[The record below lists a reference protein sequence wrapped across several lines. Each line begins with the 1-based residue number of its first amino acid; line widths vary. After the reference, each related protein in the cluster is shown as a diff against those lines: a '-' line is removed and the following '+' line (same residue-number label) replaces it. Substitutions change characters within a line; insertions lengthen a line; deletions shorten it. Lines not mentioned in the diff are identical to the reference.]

1 MALIPGTLPAGTKY
15 PNDPQTLL
23 DTFAS
28 YLTSPE
34 VKKNYPTVTVATPA
48 SGGTI
53 TFNSGGQDE
62 TFYLDIGSAITG
74 LTINFPTDA
83 NSVIGQT
90 LSVFARSAVNATV
103 TYPIGTEVPAAPTS
117 LSSGIMYSWRKV
129 AANTWAGEVKS
140 ASGWGAWSGTA
151 TRTAVALNSA
161 GATYTQSELTSV
173 IQALNALITDLR
185 TLGILRS

>member
-90 LSVFARSAVNATV
+90 LSVFARSVVNATV

-117 LSSGIMYSWRKV
+117 L
-129 AANTWAGEVKS
+129 AAE
-140 ASGWGAWSGTA
+140 
-151 TRTAVALNSA
+151 
-161 GATYTQSELTSV
+161 
-173 IQALNALITDLR
+173 
-185 TLGILRS
+185 